1 MKSVFCRFLSDLE
14 KIIHRTLKKRAYD
27 CFLGQVVAKEEEK
40 IITTQYFQSYYCTS
54 YTF

>member
-14 KIIHRTLKKRAYD
+14 KNHTQNVKKKAYD

-54 YTF
+54 YTL